1 MSSPAAPALSRRP
14 NARADYLSL
23 TKPRITAMV
32 VFTAALGYIVASPR
46 GGVDALALFAALVG
60 TALVSAGASA
70 ANMLIERHSDAR
82 MQRTRDRP
90 LPGGRLHP
98 PAVAGFA
105 VMLTLAG
112 LIVLATC
119 SGALAAGV
127 ALVTWVSYVMLYTP
141 LKAHSSLST
150 LVGAVPGA
158 LPPVIGWAA
167 ARQAI
172 EPGAGLLFAIVFLW
186 QIPHFLAIAW
196 MFKDDYARGGLPML
210 PVIDS
215 AGHMTGRQAVAHA
228 LALFVVSL
236 APAAVGLA
244 GSTAFF
250 GAVLLGLGLTAAALR
265 LALRRDRHAARQLFF
280 ASLVYLPALC
290 LLLLFDRQG

>member
-1 MSSPAAPALSRRP
+1 MPTPSSH
-14 NARADYLSL
+14 ADYLAL

-32 VFTAALGYIVASPR
+32 VFTAALGYVVASPR
-46 GGVDALALFAALVG
+46 GSVAWPALLAALAG

-70 ANMLIERHSDAR
+70 ANMLLERHSDAR

-90 LPGGRLHP
+90 LPGGRLRP
-98 PAVAGFA
+98 RAVALFA
-105 VMLTLAG
+105 AALTLCG
-112 LIVLATC
+112 LLLLWAR

-127 ALVTWVSYVMLYTP
+127 ALATWISYVLLYTP

-167 ARQAI
+167 ARQAL

-196 MFKDDYARGGLPML
+196 MFRDDYARGGMPML
-210 PVIDS
+210 PVIDT
-215 AGHMTGRQAVAHA
+215 AGHLTGRQAVAHA

-250 GAVLLGLGLTAAALR
+250 GAVLLGAGLTAAALR
-265 LALRRDRHAARQLFF
+265 LALRRDLPSARQLFF

-290 LLLLFDRQG
+290 LLLLFDRRG